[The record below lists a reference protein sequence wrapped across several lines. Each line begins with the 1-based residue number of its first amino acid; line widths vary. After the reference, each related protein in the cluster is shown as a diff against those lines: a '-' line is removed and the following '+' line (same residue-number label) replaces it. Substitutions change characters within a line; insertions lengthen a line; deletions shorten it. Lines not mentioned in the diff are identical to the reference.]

1 MTKPANM
8 TAAERVEHVL
18 DEIGGEIDF
27 ELEIKGA
34 QSAFD
39 CLSDATTLEEIRL
52 ALEDLDAAAMEL
64 RKLVSQSRKI
74 MKTASK

>member
-8 TAAERVEHVL
+8 TPAERVTFVL

-27 ELEIKGA
+27 EMEIKGA

-39 CLSDATTLEEIRL
+39 CLCDSTTLEEIRL
-52 ALEDLDAAAMEL
+52 ALQDMEVAAREIRSL
-64 RKLVSQSRKI
+64 ISQSRKI
-74 MKTASK
+74 LKTASK

>member
-8 TAAERVEHVL
+8 TPAERVEHVL

-34 QSAFD
+34 QSAYD
-39 CLSDATTLEEIRL
+39 CLCDSTTLEEIRL
-52 ALEDLDAAAMEL
+52 NLQDLDEAAREL
-64 RKLVSQSRKI
+64 RRLVTQARRI
-74 MKTASK
+74 LKTASK